1 MAGFFQQL
9 FHPGAA
15 TGDAIDI
22 LKQYFQQGQQGEQQA
37 QQQFQPY
44 MDRGNQAGGSLMD
57 FIQQLSNP
65 QQLES
70 QWSSGYTQ
78 SPYAKQML
86 SQNQSSGMDAASQ
99 MGLMGSSAALQN
111 IQNSAGNIVQGDRQ
125 NYMNDLFQKLMGG
138 AGIAQN
144 VYGTG
149 ANATGQNAALSQQR
163 ADQAMNFG
171 DQFAGLQYQKDQAP
185 MNFIGQLLTR
195 SLQPYLTGGFGKGSF
210 GRGAF
215 EPTENAQAAGFLAK
229 IMKAAGPAIA
239 AAV

>member
-15 TGDAIDI
+15 TGDAMDI

-57 FIQQLSNP
+57 FIQQLGNP
-65 QQLES
+65 EQLEN
-70 QWSSGYTQ
+70 QWASGYNT

-86 SQNQSSGMDAASQ
+86 SQNQSQGMDAASQ
-99 MGLMGSSAALQN
+99 MGLMGSSSALQN
-111 IQNSAGNIVQGDRQ
+111 IQNTAGNIVQGDRQ

-138 AGIAQN
+138 AGVAQN
-144 VYGTG
+144 VYGVG
-149 ANATGQNAALSQQR
+149 ANATGQNASMATQQ

-171 DQFAGLQYQKDQAP
+171 DQYAGLQYQKDQAP
-185 MNFIGQLLTR
+185 MNAIGQLLTR
-195 SLQPYLTGGFGKGSF
+195 VLQPYLTGGFGQGSY

-215 EPTENAQAAGFLAK
+215 QPTANASGAGFLAK
-229 IMKAAGPAIA
+229 IMQAAGA
-239 AAV
+239 A